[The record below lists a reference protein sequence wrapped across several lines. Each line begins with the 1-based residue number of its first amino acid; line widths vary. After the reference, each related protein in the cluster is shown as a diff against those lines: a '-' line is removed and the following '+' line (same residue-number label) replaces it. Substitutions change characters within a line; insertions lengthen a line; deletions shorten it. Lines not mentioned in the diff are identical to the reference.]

1 MTQAQQDK
9 KKLQE
14 KLRNLNQ
21 INQKLI
27 VCKTLKELTT
37 EALKQI
43 RHYLNVQLASIFL
56 FNKDGYIQRCGI
68 DGVDQNNN
76 LINSKN
82 WLANKKYLP
91 GESFSGKAVPSPD
104 AESTYGEPH

>member
-43 RHYLNVQLASIFL
+43 RHYLNVQLVQL
-56 FNKDGYIQRCGI
+56 
-68 DGVDQNNN
+68 
-76 LINSKN
+76 
-82 WLANKKYLP
+82 
-91 GESFSGKAVPSPD
+91 GESNPPD
-104 AESTYGEPH
+104 FYRNFRDQPRQCVSMKLTEESRS

>member
-43 RHYLNVQLASIFL
+43 RHYLNVQLVQL
-56 FNKDGYIQRCGI
+56 
-68 DGVDQNNN
+68 
-76 LINSKN
+76 
-82 WLANKKYLP
+82 
-91 GESFSGKAVPSPD
+91 GESNPPD
-104 AESTYGEPH
+104 FYRNFRD